1 MKHYCLYNKTYSRR
15 LSKIIVDFAAES
27 PFRQAVARIKDHYDL
42 IIPVSSAKIIT
53 EGMAKSAKKILQ
65 SPKTFKQ
72 GTFSECKRM
81 ITEVDG
87 GMVPIVE
94 RCEAVQDKRKA
105 KSAYWKE
112 LRVGV
117 QQRHNEVDWKYSVGF
132 SIDDIEKQ
140 MRRMAR
146 VLGVNNKTNVHCIG
160 DGAVWIKELTDR
172 IYGKKASYLVDFFHM
187 AEYLYQASEL
197 CGDGARDI
205 WFAHAQERMKTGRQ
219 EEVMVDLTTAHSID
233 PSHRGVAECRRYM
246 QNRVGQFR
254 YQEALIEGLPIGS
267 GKVESSH
274 RTLIQ
279 SRLKLAGMW
288 WRQDNAEN
296 MAYLRALRANTMW
309 DLLWAKPDRYSEP
322 PIKAAA

>member
-1 MKHYCLYNKTYSRR
+1 MRHYCLHNKTYSRR

-42 IIPVSSAKIIT
+42 TVPVSSAKTIT

-65 SPKTFKQ
+65 NQKTFKQ
-72 GTFSECKRM
+72 STFNGCKRVVA
-81 ITEVDG
+81 EVDG
-87 GMVPIVE
+87 GMIPIVD
-94 RCEAVQDKRKA
+94 RCETVPDKRKA
-105 KSAYWKE
+105 KNACWKE

-117 QQRHNEVDWKYSVGF
+117 QQRHNEIDWKYSVGF

-140 MRRMAR
+140 MSRMAR
-146 VLGVNNKTNVHCIG
+146 VLGMNKETKVHCIG

-172 IYGKKASYLVDFFHM
+172 VYGKKSSYLVDFFHM

-197 CGDGARDI
+197 CGDGARDL

-219 EEVMVDLTTAHSID
+219 EDVMVDLNIAHSID
-233 PSHRGVAECRRYM
+233 PVHSGVAECRRYM
-246 QNRVGQFR
+246 QNRVGQFK
-254 YQEALIEGLPIGS
+254 YQEALTEGLPIGS

-288 WRQDNAEN
+288 WRQENAEN

-309 DLLWAKPDRYSEP
+309 ALLWTKPGRYPEP
-322 PIKAAA
+322 LIKAAA